1 MDLLNLAMIGNL
13 VATALVGVAV
23 WLGMQWRPSPQED
36 TMMMVA
42 IGLAFVGGVLTAL
55 SSQVTVR
62 VEKDTSVE
70 STR

>member
-13 VATALVGVAV
+13 VATALVGVSV
-23 WLGMQWRPSPQED
+23 WLGMQWRPSPHED

-55 SSQVTVR
+55 SSLGTVR
-62 VEKDTSVE
+62 VVKDTSGE
-70 STR
+70 ATR

>member
-1 MDLLNLAMIGNL
+1 MTSLNLAMIGNL
-13 VATALVGVAV
+13 VATALVGVSV
-23 WLGMQWRPSPQED
+23 WLGMQWRPSPHED

-62 VEKDTSVE
+62 VEKDTSVRE
-70 STR
+70 D

>member
-1 MDLLNLAMIGNL
+1 MTSLNLAMIGNL

-23 WLGMQWRPSPQED
+23 WLGMQWRPSPHED

-62 VEKDTSVE
+62 VEKDTSVRE
-70 STR
+70 D

>member
-1 MDLLNLAMIGNL
+1 MTSLNLAMIGNL
-13 VATALVGVAV
+13 VATALVGVSV
-23 WLGMQWRPSPQED
+23 WLGMQWRPSPHED